1 MAIVKAPRL
10 IVPLLAV
17 ALLAA
22 CNREPALEGMWAATV
37 TVGSNRTRVPFK
49 YLISGH
55 GTNLEGSFFNGNE
68 RITSTTVQFDKNTII
83 FTYPEYGSRLEVVGS
98 NNALDGSY
106 FLPNGVAYD
115 FEARRYEPVRNAGA
129 VPSIAGLWTIEVP
142 TTKDERAWHLIINQS
157 GPEVSASILRVD
169 GDSGAVTGTY
179 DGSKF
184 VLGHFSGTR
193 PLRLDLRS
201 QTDGTLTVER
211 DSWDTFTAR
220 RAEEALAKGLPQPA
234 DPSRYSSIK
243 DPGARFEFSFPDIE
257 GRLVTNADTRF
268 SHKVVIVT
276 IGGSWCPNCHDEAPF
291 LMELYRKYRDRGL
304 EIVFLSFE
312 EGRQLKGLEQLRAFI
327 KRYDVEYPV
336 LIAGDTRLVRLRL
349 PQIVNLD
356 AFPTTLF
363 IGRDGLVREVHT
375 GFASAATGRYHTS
388 LKAEMTATIER
399 LLEF

>member
-1 MAIVKAPRL
+1 M
-10 IVPLLAV
+10 
-17 ALLAA
+17 
-22 CNREPALEGMWAATV
+22 
-37 TVGSNRTRVPFK
+37 
-49 YLISGH
+49 
-55 GTNLEGSFFNGNE
+55 
-68 RITSTTVQFDKNTII
+68 
-83 FTYPEYGSRLEVVGS
+83 
-98 NNALDGSY
+98 
-106 FLPNGVAYD
+106 
-115 FEARRYEPVRNAGA
+115 
-129 VPSIAGLWTIEVP
+129 
-142 TTKDERAWHLIINQS
+142 IINQS

-169 GDSGAVTGTY
+169 GDSGAVTGAY

-184 VLGHFSGTR
+184 VLGHFSGAR
-193 PLRLDLRS
+193 PLRLDLLPR
-201 QTDGTLTVER
+201 TDGTLTVER

-257 GRLVTNADTRF
+257 GRLVTNADARF
-268 SHKVVIVT
+268 NHKVVIVT

-327 KRYDVEYPV
+327 KRYDVQYPV

-349 PQIVNLD
+349 PQIVNLE

-363 IGRDGLVREVHT
+363 LGRDGLVREVHT

-399 LLEF
+399 LLEER

>member
-10 IVPLLAV
+10 IIPLLAV

-22 CNREPALEGMWAATV
+22 CNREPALEGMWDATV
-37 TVGSNRTRVPFK
+37 TVGTTHVPFH
-49 YLISGH
+49 YQISGR
-55 GTNLEGSFFNGNE
+55 GRTLEGSFFNGDE
-68 RITSTTVQFDKNTII
+68 KIRSTTVQFDNNTIV
-83 FTYPEYGSRLEVVGS
+83 FTYPEYGSRLEIVS
-98 NNALDGSY
+98 ADSALVGSY
-106 FLPNGVAYD
+106 FLANGTIYD
-115 FEARRYEPVRNAGA
+115 FKAQRLKPVPSASD
-129 VPSIAGLWTIEVP
+129 VPSIGGLWTIEVP
-142 TTKDERAWHLIINQS
+142 TTKDERAWRLIINQS

-169 GDSGAVTGTY
+169 GDSGAVTGAY

-184 VLGHFSGTR
+184 VLGHFSGAR
-193 PLRLDLRS
+193 PLRLDLLPR
-201 QTDGTLTVER
+201 TDGTLTVER

-243 DPGARFEFSFPDIE
+243 DPGARFEFSFPDVE
-257 GRLVTNADTRF
+257 GRVVTNADARF
-268 SHKVVIVT
+268 RRKVVIVT
-276 IGGSWCPNCHDEAPF
+276 IGGSWCANCHDEAPF

-312 EGRQLKGLEQLRAFI
+312 EGQQLKGLEQLRAFI

-349 PQIVNLD
+349 PQIVNLE

-363 IGRDGLVREVHT
+363 LGRDGLVRGVHT
-375 GFASAATGRYHTS
+375 GFASAATGQYHAS

-399 LLEF
+399 LLEER